1 VVSRETEARAV
12 DEFLASVS
20 SGPAALI
27 IEGEAG
33 IGKTTAWVGAQERAQ
48 ELGFRVLSTR
58 AAPAE
63 SVLAFSS
70 LDPLLDGLDEFV
82 FAELPPPQ
90 RLAIDR
96 VLLRV
101 SDDGPITDQRAVAVA
116 VLSVLERLAED
127 FPVLVAID
135 DLQWLDLPSAQVVSS
150 VARRLHGSIGVLATV
165 RTGLDIDE
173 PKASLPKL
181 AEVQRIRVGPLTL
194 GGLRAVIS
202 ERLGRRLPRAAM
214 VRIHEESGGNPFYAL
229 ELVRMMDDRTM
240 RTAAQLPGSLAELV
254 RARVGGFLPEV
265 WTVLL
270 AASCVSAPTVELIA
284 NATGYNVEHV
294 VGLLGEPEENGIV
307 DIDGHRVCFTH
318 PLLARG
324 VYSQASAGQR
334 REMHRK
340 LADVVEEPELQAR
353 HLALAVAWG
362 DSHTLECLDKAA
374 ESAAMRGAPSA
385 AAELLD
391 LAVGLGGDTAERRI
405 RLASYHF
412 AAGDSVRA
420 RALLDET
427 IASLPAGRLR
437 AEALRL
443 LGPVRIFD
451 DSFLEGVAA
460 MELAL
465 VEAPDDLAARVPTLV
480 TLLLPLFNTGQL
492 AEAAERAQG
501 AVADAE
507 RLGEPL
513 MLSQALSLRVFLGF
527 LRGHDV
533 DESSLRSALEM
544 EDRYSGKAIR
554 SGFQMIVRPR
564 SHYAI
569 LLGWTGQLDRAHEEF
584 VSLRQSCID
593 HGLENELIYII
604 YYNVQVEI
612 WRGDFTE
619 ATLLVEQGV
628 ERALQLGGEVSVG
641 AAMTWRAALAAY
653 AGDEQ
658 RVRCDVSDAVAAMR
672 RCGAHMLEGW
682 PIAILGFLELSL
694 GSYKAALATLEPLL
708 SDLDMAPEGTEIYL
722 AECLPDAIEAMVHLG
737 RLEHAEPL
745 VDRLERNGRRLDR
758 AWMLAV
764 AGRCR
769 GMIQGARGDLEA
781 AILCGQEAM
790 RQHARIPMPFER
802 ARTQLVLGQLERRRR
817 HREAAITQLRSALET
832 FEQLG
837 APLWAQRARAELERT
852 DVLNTHADKLTVSE
866 QRVAELAASGMT
878 NREVASA
885 LFISPKT
892 VEVNLVRMVVTVA
905 PGALAEP
912 VVTAAPVAPAAVVVT
927 VQLAVTVATVVTV
940 ATQRQSPAPPP
951 QAPAASPVKRGPV
964 ALAVPRGRRR
974 G

>member
-1 VVSRETEARAV
+1 MVTAV
-12 DEFLASVS
+12 LGRPSESQAITDFLASATTEP
-20 SGPAALI
+20 SGVV
-27 IEGEAG
+27 IEGEPG
-33 IGKTTAWVGAQERAQ
+33 IGKTTVWLAGVDSAHE
-48 ELGFRVLSTR
+48 EGFQVLSARPTG
-58 AAPAE
+58 AE
-63 SVLAFSS
+63 SVLAYAALADMVSEV
-70 LDPLLDGLDEFV
+70 DEDAWAGL
-82 FAELPPPQ
+82 PKPQ
-90 RLAIDR
+90 QLALDR
-96 VLLRV
+96 VLLRAGV
-101 SDDGPITDQRAVAVA
+101 EGVATDPRAVAAGFVSLVA
-116 VLSVLERLAED
+116 RLERSS
-127 FPVLVAID
+127 PVLLAID
-135 DLQWLDLPSAQVVSS
+135 DVQWLDSSSLQVVAFA
-150 VARRLHGSIGVLATV
+150 ARRLSRRVGVLATV
-165 RTGLDIDE
+165 RTEGGVSPAASWLGLPGRVD
-173 PKASLPKL
+173 
-181 AEVQRIRVGPLTL
+181 VRRIRLAPLTL
-194 GGLRAVIS
+194 GALHAVLC
-202 ERLGRRLPRAAM
+202 ERLNRSVSRAAL
-214 VRIHEESGGNPFYAL
+214 VRIYEVSQGNPFYAL
-229 ELVRMMDDRTM
+229 ELARAMDEGKSSTDVW
-240 RTAAQLPGSLAELV
+240 LPGSLAELV
-254 RARVGGFLPEV
+254 RTRIGSLGGEV
-265 WTVLL
+265 QRALL
-270 AASCVSAPTVELIA
+270 AVSCLSAPTVELVARAIGQDA
-284 NATGYNVEHV
+284 ERV
-294 VGLLGEPEENGIV
+294 VDVLVDAENNGIV
-307 DIDGHRVCFTH
+307 AIDGHMINFTH

-324 VYSQASAGQR
+324 VYSEATAAER
-334 REMHRK
+334 REMHRN
-340 LADVVEEPELQAR
+340 LAELVEEPELQAR
-353 HLALAVAWG
+353 HLAMAVAWG

-460 MELAL
+460 MELSL

-480 TLLLPLFNTGQL
+480 TLLVPLFNTGQL
-492 AEAAERAQG
+492 AEAAERAHG

-513 MLSQALSLRVFLGF
+513 LLSQALSLRVFLGF
-527 LRGHDV
+527 LRGHGV

-544 EDRYSGKAIR
+544 EDRYIGTAIR
-554 SGFQMIVRPR
+554 SGFQMILRPR
-564 SHYAI
+564 SHHAI
-569 LLGWTGQLDRAHEEF
+569 LLGWTGQLDGAHKEF
-584 VSLRQSCID
+584 VSLRQTCID

-612 WRGDFTE
+612 WRGNFTE

-653 AGDEQ
+653 AGDEE

-737 RLEHAEPL
+737 RLEEAEPL

-769 GMIQGARGDLEA
+769 SMIHGARGDLEA
-781 AILCGQEAM
+781 ASLCGQEAM

-866 QRVAELAASGMT
+866 QRVAELAAAGMT
-878 NREVASA
+878 NRDVAST

-892 VEVNLVRMVVTVA
+892 VEANLVRIYRKL
-905 PGALAEP
+905 GIHSRAE
-912 VVTAAPVAPAAVVVT
+912 
-927 VQLAVTVATVVTV
+927 L
-940 ATQRQSPAPPP
+940 
-951 QAPAASPVKRGPV
+951 
-964 ALAVPRGRRR
+964 GRVM
-974 G
+974 GKPDS